1 MEERMCFIWRE
12 SVYKN
17 KFKCNICGTLIADE
31 NGEPRPN
38 ALVSPKFGMIQC
50 PLCRNVVAHIKMM
63 EVPEG
68 MSGLQGYLGDYER
81 RTKDE

>member
-1 MEERMCFIWRE
+1 MLKTAFIWRE

-17 KFKCNICGTLIADE
+17 QFKCNICGNQLADPVT
-31 NGEPRPN
+31 GEPKPLT
-38 ALVSPKFGMIQC
+38 LVSMRWGIIQC
-50 PLCRNVVAHIKMM
+50 PRCRNVAAKIQMM

-81 RTKDE
+81 RDKK

>member
-17 KFKCNICGTLIADE
+17 KFKCNICGTQIADE
-31 NGEPRPN
+31 KGEPRPN
-38 ALVSPKFGMIQC
+38 VLVNPRFEIIQC

-81 RTKDE
+81 RNKNE